1 MDELFEH
8 TTIRRAYVQLAI
20 PVVLSMTVTI
30 VYNLVDTFFVSKTQN
45 PNLVAGVSQGAPMF
59 TLMLAIGDIFGLG
72 GASVIS
78 RLFGEKKDDVAK
90 NVSGFCFWTSIF
102 TGLIVTVLLFIFQTP
117 MLHVLG
123 ATPATWKYA
132 RQYYLVIA
140 AGSTFIIN
148 GLTPTNILRAE
159 GLAMQSSLST
169 IVGTVINIFLNPLF
183 IFGFGLGAAGSALAT
198 VVGNIIA
205 DLMMIY
211 YTNHV
216 SKKLTTSIHHIK
228 ISGKLIREVLVIGI
242 PASITNLM
250 GTFAVALTNNYLVK
264 YGAASVAAMGIA
276 MKVSMIANVV
286 MVGFAYGGQPL
297 IGYTYGA
304 KNQRRFTATIR
315 FGLATIFFAS
325 LAVTILL
332 EILAP
337 DIIRLFM
344 KDPEVVSRGA
354 VMIRWL
360 ASSAAFAGV
369 VLIFTTSFQSM
380 GKPIPA
386 FLMSLCRQG
395 IIFAACM
402 AILSNLFGYTGIL
415 AAQAMSDTLTMILGA
430 ILMIKN
436 WPHFAREKD

>member
-8 TTIRRAYVQLAI
+8 TSIKKAYVQLAI

-78 RLFGEKKDDVAK
+78 RLFGEKKDDIAM
-90 NVSGFCFWTSIF
+90 NVSGFCFWASIF
-102 TGLIVTVLLFIFQTP
+102 TGIIITILLVVFQAP
-117 MLHVLG
+117 ILHLLG
-123 ATPATWKYA
+123 ATPQTWKYA
-132 RQYYLVIA
+132 REYYLVIA

-148 GLTPTNILRAE
+148 SLTPTNILRTE
-159 GLAMQSSLST
+159 GLAFQSSLAT

-183 IFGFGLGAAGSALAT
+183 IFGLGLGAAGSALAT
-198 VVGNIIA
+198 VLGNVIA
-205 DLMMIY
+205 DLMLIH
-211 YTNHV
+211 YTNHL
-216 SKKLTTSIHHIK
+216 SKKLTTSIHRAK

-250 GTFAVALTNNYLVK
+250 NTFAVALTNNYLVK
-264 YGAASVAAMGIA
+264 FGASAVAAMGIA
-276 MKVSMIANVV
+276 MKVSMIANVI
-286 MVGFAYGGQPL
+286 MIGFAYGGQPL

-304 KNQRRFTATIR
+304 KDQKRFTETIR
-315 FGLATIFFAS
+315 FGMTTIFFAS
-325 LAVTILL
+325 LVGTIIL

-337 DIIRLFM
+337 EIIKLFM
-344 KDPEVVSRGA
+344 RDPEVVARGA

-360 ASSAAFAGV
+360 ASSAALAGL

-395 IIFAACM
+395 LIFAICI
-402 AILSNLFGYTGIL
+402 AILSRVFGYTGIL
-415 AAQAMSDTLTMILGA
+415 ASQALSDTLTMIFGA
-430 ILMIKN
+430 LLMWRN
-436 WPHFAREKD
+436 WPHFDHQK

>member
-8 TTIRRAYVQLAI
+8 TSIKKAYVQLAI

-78 RLFGEKKDDVAK
+78 RLFGEKKDKIAM
-90 NVSGFCFWTSIF
+90 NVSGFCFWAS
-102 TGLIVTVLLFIFQTP
+102 IVTGIIITILLILFQTP
-117 MLHVLG
+117 MLHLLG
-123 ATPATWKYA
+123 ANKATWKYA
-132 RQYYLVIA
+132 REYYLVIA
-140 AGSTFIIN
+140 LGATFIIN
-148 GLTPTNILRAE
+148 SLTPTNILRTE
-159 GLAMQSSLST
+159 GLAFKSSLAT

-198 VVGNIIA
+198 VFGNVIA
-205 DLMMIY
+205 DIMLIH
-211 YTNHV
+211 YTNHD
-216 SKKLTTSIHHIK
+216 SKKLTTSIHRIK
-228 ISGKLIREVLVIGI
+228 ISGKLKREVLVIGI

-250 GTFAVALTNNYLVK
+250 NTFAVALTNNYLVK
-264 YGAASVAAMGIA
+264 YGADSVAAMGIA

-304 KNQRRFTATIR
+304 KNQKRFTETIR
-315 FGLATIFFAS
+315 FGLSTIFFAS
-325 LAVTILL
+325 LGVTILL
-332 EILAP
+332 EIFAP
-337 DIIRLFM
+337 EIIKLFM

-360 ASSAAFAGV
+360 SSSAALAGI

-395 IIFAACM
+395 IIFAACI
-402 AILSNLFGYTGIL
+402 AILSKLFGYTGIL
-415 AAQAMSDTLTMILGA
+415 AAQALSDTLTMLLGA
-430 ILMIKN
+430 ALMIKN
-436 WPHFAREKD
+436 WPHFSR